1 MNIMLANVLERRREV
16 GLKRALGARR
26 RDVVEQFLAEALVIA
41 VSGALLGIVLGAV
54 AAYCIAALAGWSV
67 AWSPFSLLLAVLL
80 CVAVGL
86 AFGVYPARQA
96 AALDP
101 IAALRSDG

>member
-1 MNIMLANVLERRREV
+1 V
-16 GLKRALGARR
+16 
-26 RDVVEQFLAEALVIA
+26 
-41 VSGALLGIVLGAV
+41 
-54 AAYCIAALAGWSV
+54 
-67 AWSPFSLLLAVLL
+67 SLLLAVLL